1 MYQTAIVI
9 AAFVLVYAAVSGRIE
24 RSWLSGPVVFTLAG
38 LGLGPEGLGVLRL
51 DMAAE
56 DVRLLAE
63 ATLAVV
69 LFTDAANAD
78 FGVVRR
84 NYGLPV
90 RLLMVGLPLTILLGF
105 ALADWLFPD
114 LDLLEAGILATI
126 LAPTDAALGKP
137 VVTSQALDAPK
148 REALNLESG
157 LNDGICVP
165 VVIILLEITVGTR
178 IEGHSFG
185 SMLTVVVE
193 ELGIGALVGVLV
205 TRGAVALLRLTSRHG
220 WLGEGWVQVPAVA
233 VAILCYAGAQAA
245 GGSGFIAC
253 FVGGLVVSWLAPPR
267 KHELLFG
274 AESVG
279 ETLAML
285 TWVAF
290 GAISVGQVLGRF
302 DFSILLYAVLSL
314 TVVRMLP
321 VYLCLVGTGM
331 GAAGKLFIGWFG
343 PRGLASIVFGIIVF
357 NERLPGNF
365 SSRTRTANTI
375 VASPR
380 GPNQPMKSLS
390 DVLVRV
396 PIRHRRT
403 GSIRITVKLSTA

>member
-114 LDLLEAGILATI
+114 LDLLEAGLLATI

-165 VVIILLEITVGTR
+165 VVIILLEIAVGTR

-321 VYLCLVGTGM
+321 VYLCLSGTGM
-331 GAAGKLFIGWFG
+331 GAAGRLFIGWFG

-357 NERLPGNF
+357 NERLPGNDTLE
-365 SSRTRTANTI
+365 SVVVATVLLSVLAHGMTANPLLH
-375 VASPR
+375 ALA
-380 GPNQPMKSLS
+380 GPTEK
-390 DVLVRV
+390 R
-396 PIRHRRT
+396 
-403 GSIRITVKLSTA
+403 K

>member
-165 VVIILLEITVGTR
+165 VVIILLEIAVGTR

-193 ELGIGALVGVLV
+193 ELGIGALVGLV
-205 TRGAVALLRLTSRHG
+205 ATRGAVSLLRLTSRHG

-321 VYLCLVGTGM
+321 VYLCLSGTGM
-331 GAAGKLFIGWFG
+331 GAAGRLFIGWFG

-357 NERLPGNF
+357 NERLPGNDTLE
-365 SSRTRTANTI
+365 SVVVATVLLSVLAHGMTANPLLH
-375 VASPR
+375 ALA
-380 GPNQPMKSLS
+380 GPTEK
-390 DVLVRV
+390 R
-396 PIRHRRT
+396 
-403 GSIRITVKLSTA
+403 K

>member
-105 ALADWLFPD
+105 ALAGWLFPD

-193 ELGIGALVGVLV
+193 ELGIGALVGLAV
-205 TRGAVALLRLTSRHG
+205 TRGAVSLLRLTSGRG

-357 NERLPGNF
+357 NERLPGNGTLE
-365 SSRTRTANTI
+365 SVVVATVLLSVLAHGMTANPLLH
-375 VASPR
+375 ALA
-380 GPNQPMKSLS
+380 GPTEK
-390 DVLVRV
+390 R
-396 PIRHRRT
+396 
-403 GSIRITVKLSTA
+403 K